1 MNAKISNPAQLC
13 SVRQMYF
20 SGGREGNERV
30 LLVENGRLSFT
41 VLADRA
47 LDIYDLRYRGENISF
62 LSKTDF
68 VRSAEPL
75 KTSFRADFYIPADL
89 KKWAA
94 AICPCTEVCT
104 IFLHSSPLCSA
115 MKTAS

>member
-13 SVRQMYF
+13 SVRQMCF

-47 LDIYDLRYRGENISF
+47 LDIYDLRYRGENI
-62 LSKTDF
+62 
-68 VRSAEPL
+68 
-75 KTSFRADFYIPADL
+75 
-89 KKWAA
+89 
-94 AICPCTEVCT
+94 
-104 IFLHSSPLCSA
+104 
-115 MKTAS
+115 